1 MQREAGVEP
10 SADQVLDYFGL
21 SVDHD
26 AGRIGELVERQVVP
40 FALELQV
47 DPTVDDALPV
57 QPVRDTRS
65 LEQLDGALLEHA
77 GANAR
82 FDVLAA
88 PGLEHDRL
96 DPRRVEKLREG
107 EACWAGTDDRDLGTR
122 ALHGP
127 PTTSCATAKAR
138 LAAGTPQ

>member
-1 MQREAGVEP
+1 MEWQTRCEP
-10 SADQVLDYFGL
+10 GGDQVLHHLGL
-21 SVDHD
+21 PIDHD
-26 AGRIGELVERQVVP
+26 AAPVGEIIERDVVP
-40 FALELQV
+40 FAVELQV
-47 DPTVDDALPV
+47 DPAVDDALPV

-127 PTTSCATAKAR
+127 PTTSCATATAR